1 MAVIGF
7 VAMFGLIAIL
17 AIHQHDA
24 AAGSEGDESEPH
36 MQADAVESMMD
47 HTSMAGNP
55 HMRYTEPRTPTPDDL
70 ARADHLIEELRP
82 ALEKYRDYRVALQ
95 DGYRQFLPN
104 VQQPIYH
111 FTNRREG
118 FLGIFSFNPTKPTTL
133 LYKKT
138 TEGFDLV
145 GAMYTAPRQATD
157 EELDRRV
164 PLSVATW
171 HAHVNICAAPKAQRA
186 TADRTKFGI
195 KGSIATKAACNEA
208 GGTFYPQLFGWM
220 VHVHPF
226 EQTRE
231 KIWAH

>member
-1 MAVIGF
+1 VVYQREAT
-7 VAMFGLIAIL
+7 
-17 AIHQHDA
+17 
-24 AAGSEGDESEPH
+24 AGSEGDEVEPH
-36 MQADAVESMMD
+36 MQTDVVESMMD
-47 HTSMAGNP
+47 HSSMAGNP
-55 HMRYTEPRTPTPDDL
+55 HLRFTEHRAPTPDDL
-70 ARADHLIEELRP
+70 ARADRLIAELRP
-82 ALEKYRDYRVALQ
+82 ALEKYRNYHVALQ

-104 VQQPIYH
+104 LPQPMYH

-118 FLGIFSFNPTKPTTL
+118 FLEIFSFDPTKPTTL

-138 TEGFDLV
+138 PDGFDLV
-145 GAMYTAPRQATD
+145 GAMYTASRRATE

-171 HAHVNICAAPKAQRA
+171 HAHVNICVPPKAQRA
-186 TADRTKFGI
+186 TADRTKFGT
-195 KGSIATKAACNEA
+195 KGSIATKAACDAA

-226 EQTRE
+226 ENTRE

>member
-1 MAVIGF
+1 
-7 VAMFGLIAIL
+7 
-17 AIHQHDA
+17 
-24 AAGSEGDESEPH
+24 
-36 MQADAVESMMD
+36 
-47 HTSMAGNP
+47 
-55 HMRYTEPRTPTPDDL
+55 
-70 ARADHLIEELRP
+70 
-82 ALEKYRDYRVALQ
+82 
-95 DGYRQFLPN
+95 
-104 VQQPIYH
+104 
-111 FTNRREG
+111 
-118 FLGIFSFNPTKPTTL
+118 
-133 LYKKT
+133 
-138 TEGFDLV
+138 
-145 GAMYTAPRQATD
+145 MYTAPRQATD